1 MLQVITFDVSHLL
14 MSYISGTFYIAL
26 SSIKGIFPYCA
37 AVLTLILW
45 YDRSPSLIHFPSD
58 QCRKMHLGPGSGL
71 LQGTATALWMSPL
84 PSNWTGK
91 ANTKGESA
99 ELLYQSRLYSLT
111 TIDFS
116 RTVVIYFLLPFPS
129 HPHPTCTT
137 TKQAS
142 RTCYL
147 SESPVQD
154 LAISSTL
161 LLSCWAQT
169 TTWILLTKL
178 NSSVQN
184 NRARRNSSNLPPQQT
199 N

>member
-1 MLQVITFDVSHLL
+1 
-14 MSYISGTFYIAL
+14 
-26 SSIKGIFPYCA
+26 
-37 AVLTLILW
+37 
-45 YDRSPSLIHFPSD
+45 
-58 QCRKMHLGPGSGL
+58 MHLGPGSGL
-71 LQGTATALWMSPL
+71 LQGTATSLWMSPL
-84 PSNWTGK
+84 PGNWTGK

-116 RTVVIYFLLPFPS
+116 RTAVIYFLLPFPS
-129 HPHPTCTT
+129 HPHLTCTT

-169 TTWILLTKL
+169 STWILLTKL
-178 NSSVQN
+178 NSSMQN
-184 NRARRNSSNLPPQQT
+184 NRARRNSSNLSPQQT
-199 N
+199 NKPTLHLFLLGSWQIQRVTKMGTICLLTDYECHMWHCFRRRKMFIQTVRDG